1 MPIELR
7 RTLFF
12 NKWSIDHLSI
22 CRSISQLSAC
32 AALPVLEEVRFWSPG
47 HVRGQQLDTMA
58 GQQPLVWAEVMVKKK
73 DSIRISQEN
82 IVHYCNVLLKISQK
96 VRNWLRIAKNLM
108 TAKIQPLTAEI
119 QQLTAKIKELT
130 AKIQQLTPK
139 GQTADNQNLA
149 ADCHKN

>member
-1 MPIELR
+1 M
-7 RTLFF
+7 
-12 NKWSIDHLSI
+12 
-22 CRSISQLSAC
+22 CRVAC
-32 AALPVLEEVRFWSPG
+32 AGRGEVLIPG
-47 HVRGQQLDTMA
+47 PCPGTAA
-58 GQQPLVWAEVMVKKK
+58 GYHGRSAAFRAEVMVKKK